1 MRRLLI
7 KIEPI
12 ENRRNEKKKKKKKLN
27 KNAMQNFNNPKRE
40 AIVFLILRIY
50 KLLLFINT
58 CIAVKFQTGV
68 TEM

>member
-1 MRRLLI
+1 M
-7 KIEPI
+7 
-12 ENRRNEKKKKKKKLN
+12 KKKKKKKKKKWN
-27 KNAMQNFNNPKRE
+27 KNAMQNLNNPKRE

-58 CIAVKFQTGV
+58 CIVVKFQTGV

>member
-1 MRRLLI
+1 
-7 KIEPI
+7 
-12 ENRRNEKKKKKKKLN
+12 
-27 KNAMQNFNNPKRE
+27 MQNLNNPKRE